1 MLSTGFIN
9 PANLAIGEPPISQ
22 TELSF
27 QPLYL
32 QVRKELLSR
41 LIDGRWPQ
49 GMMLP
54 SEHQLANELGVS
66 QGTVRKA
73 LDALTADGLVLRQQ
87 GRGTFVAEPEEGH
100 FLFKFFRIYADD
112 GGRPLPTS
120 RVYRCKRSAAD
131 KAARQHLDLPAN
143 SVIWQIERI
152 RSLDSRP
159 IVFER
164 SIVAVDRFP
173 DLDRIDPVV
182 NNLYALLSSRYG
194 VTIRRASERLKA
206 VAANRTDG
214 KHLGCPVGT
223 PLLFIDR
230 MAFALDGAP
239 VEWRL
244 ARCLT
249 DKFHYQSLIT

>member
-1 MLSTGFIN
+1 M
-9 PANLAIGEPPISQ
+9 EDQPISQ

-32 QVRKELLSR
+32 QVRKELLNR

-54 SEHQLANELGVS
+54 SEQRLAQELGVS

-73 LDALTADGLVLRQQ
+73 LDALTANGLLLRQQ

-112 GGRPLPTS
+112 GGRRLPTS
-120 RVYRCKRSAAD
+120 RVFRCRRTAAD
-131 KAARQHLDLPAN
+131 KSIRQHLDLPAD
-143 SVIWQIERI
+143 SAVWQIERI
-152 RSLDSRP
+152 RQLEGRP
-159 IVFER
+159 VIVER
-164 SIVAVDRFP
+164 SIVAADRFP
-173 DLDRIDPVV
+173 DLNRVDPVI
-182 NNLYALLSSRYG
+182 NNLYALFSSRYG

-206 VAANRTDG
+206 TTATRNDER
-214 KHLGCPVGT
+214 HLRCPVGT
-223 PLLFIDR
+223 PLLLIDR
-230 MAFALDGAP
+230 IAFALDGAP

-249 DKFHYQSLIT
+249 DEFHYQSLIA